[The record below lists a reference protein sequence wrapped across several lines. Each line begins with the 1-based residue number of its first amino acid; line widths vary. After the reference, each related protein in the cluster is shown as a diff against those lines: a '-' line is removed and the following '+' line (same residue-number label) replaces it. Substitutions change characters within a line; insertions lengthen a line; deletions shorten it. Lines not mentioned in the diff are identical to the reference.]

1 MTMMKSINT
10 QLYIYI
16 ILDIV
21 LFIFSLFKGYTW
33 IANTQIAFL
42 SAFSIVL
49 LSFLSY
55 LKNINK
61 QIKTLGDI
69 VNERDF
75 IDEMD
80 DPYELYEDENDKKDK
95 KSRVKI
101 SMKNLSKTK
110 SAAFSLL
117 RLVGY
122 GILIAG
128 FFLLLKMKSFQIVP
142 YLTGISIIPLGGFI
156 NIIYQR
162 KFKRN

>member
-1 MTMMKSINT
+1 MMKSIST

-16 ILDIV
+16 ILDIIV
-21 LFIFSLFKGYTW
+21 LVFSFFKSYIW
-33 IANTQIAFL
+33 IANTQIAFM

-69 VNERDF
+69 VDERDF

-80 DPYELYEDENDKKDK
+80 DPYELYEDENDKKNK
-95 KSRVKI
+95 KSKVKI
-101 SMKNLSKTK
+101 SMKNLSKSK
-110 SAAFSLL
+110 SAAFSLF
-117 RLVGY
+117 RLIGY
-122 GILIAG
+122 IILIAG
-128 FFLLLKMKSFQIVP
+128 FFLLVKMKSFQIAP
-142 YLTGISIIPLGGFI
+142 YLVGISIIPLGGFI

-162 KFKRN
+162 KLNRN

>member
-1 MTMMKSINT
+1 VKSINA

-21 LFIFSLFKGYTW
+21 LLIFSIFKGYIW
-33 IANTQIAFL
+33 IVNTQIAFL

-80 DPYELYEDENDKKDK
+80 DPYELYENENDKKDK
-95 KSRVKI
+95 KSRVEI
-101 SMKNLSKTK
+101 SMKNLSKSK
-110 SAAFSLL
+110 SAAFSLF
-117 RLVGY
+117 RLIGY
-122 GILIAG
+122 VILIAG
-128 FFLLLKMKSFQIVP
+128 FFLLLKMKSFQIIP
-142 YLTGISIIPLGGFI
+142 YLVGISIIPLGGFI
-156 NIIYQR
+156 NIVYQR
-162 KFKRN
+162 KLNGN